1 MPLLLIIRCV
11 FVVVVVVV
19 VVAVV
24 VEIKAKFFR
33 EVLKN
38 TRPSATLINVKLCYN
53 VSEVKG

>member
-19 VVAVV
+19 
-24 VEIKAKFFR
+24 EIKAKFFR
-33 EVLKN
+33 EILKN